1 LVQNTQSMRPYG
13 LTALRLCVGAVF
25 VAHGAQKLFGAWG
38 GGGLPGTSAYLAGLG
53 LAPAYPLAV
62 ALGVTEFA
70 GGLMLIAGAGTL
82 WASLALALAMLV
94 AVWKVHAQ
102 NGFFL
107 NWSLTPNQGHG
118 VEYSLVLIGALVALM
133 LAGPGALSIDEW
145 RSSNAEAQAR
155 NRARMNR
162 RT

>member
-1 LVQNTQSMRPYG
+1 MRDYG

-38 GGGLPGTSAYLAGLG
+38 GGGLPGTSAYLASLG
-53 LAPAYPLAV
+53 LNPAYPLAV
-62 ALGVTEFA
+62 TLGVTEFA
-70 GGLMLIAGAGTL
+70 GGLMLILGALTL
-82 WASLALALAMLV
+82 WASLALAVGMGV
-94 AVWKVHAQ
+94 AIWKVHYQ

-107 NWSLTPNQGHG
+107 NWSVTPNQGHG
-118 VEYSLVLIGALVALM
+118 VEYNLVLLGALVALM

-155 NRARMNR
+155 NRARIR
-162 RT
+162 QV

>member
-1 LVQNTQSMRPYG
+1 MRPYG

-38 GGGLPGTSAYLAGLG
+38 GGGLAGTSAYLGSLGLG
-53 LAPAYPLAV
+53 PAYPLAV

-70 GGLMLIAGAGTL
+70 GGLLLLVGGATL
-82 WASLALALAMLV
+82 WASLALAVAMAV

-107 NWSLTPNQGHG
+107 NWSMTPNQGHG

-162 RT
+162 RS

>member
-1 LVQNTQSMRPYG
+1 MRPYG

-38 GGGLPGTSAYLAGLG
+38 GGGLSGTSAYLASLG
-53 LAPAYPLAV
+53 LDGAYPLAV
-62 ALGVTEFA
+62 ALGVTEFV
-70 GGLMLIAGAGTL
+70 GGLMLIVGGGTL
-82 WASLALALAMLV
+82 WASLALALAMVV
-94 AVWKVHAQ
+94 AIWKVHYQ

-107 NWSLTPNQGHG
+107 NWSMTPNQGHG
-118 VEYSLVLIGALVALM
+118 VEYNLVLIGALVALM

-155 NRARMNR
+155 NLARIR
-162 RT
+162 KV